1 MEYTLIIDSESEESL
16 VLTVRERTELVDSIE
31 RLINPKQE
39 YLLGS
44 RDFDTFRIPIRK
56 ISCFITDNNKVYA
69 YAGNEK
75 YSLKQRLYQ
84 LEELL
89 DDGFVKIN
97 QGCIINMSQVRKF
110 ETTLG
115 GSIKVV
121 LKNGFEDYI
130 SRRELKKVKRRFGL

>member
-1 MEYTLIIDSESEESL
+1 MDYTLIIDNQREESL
-16 VLTVRERTELVDSIE
+16 VLTVHKRTELVDSIE
-31 RLINPKQE
+31 KLINPKTE

-44 RDFDTFRIPIRK
+44 RDFDTFRIPIK
-56 ISCFITDNNKVYA
+56 KASCFITDNNKVYA
-69 YAGNEK
+69 YAGREK
-75 YSLKQRLYQ
+75 YLLKQRLYQ
-84 LEELL
+84 LEEILG
-89 DDGFVKIN
+89 DEFIKIN
-97 QGCIINMSQVRKF
+97 QGCIVNISQVEKF